1 MKRLI
6 ALATSAMIAMGLLVA
21 ADSARATV
29 PGPSPNGAILYGS
42 ALWPSEDTDTFT
54 INADGTGENE
64 VYSRPAGCTTWS
76 PDGTKVLLGCVF
88 RRNSLV
94 RPATIDPEGGH
105 FTLLN
110 NPDPT
115 LNLFC
120 WSWSPDGK
128 RLACEGGDDVHPKR
142 DALYTVRASDGGG
155 LQLLTKNPYGTFF
168 CCPVKNQD
176 GAPRYSPD
184 GTRIMF
190 TRFNDRG
197 QSAAFIVNVD
207 GTGTRQVTPWGIR
220 AFGGNWSPD
229 GHWIVFNMND
239 DSPLQGRLYLMHP
252 DGSDRHMIH
261 IDTGGAWY
269 YAKEPAWSPDGMRI
283 VFVMYAGSNG
293 GQVDLFTVAPD
304 GTHLKQVT
312 ASPEVE
318 YVPDWG
324 THPSGP

>member
-1 MKRLI
+1 VKRRM
-6 ALATSAMIAMGLLVA
+6 TSAAASMIIIVGLCITSS
-21 ADSARATV
+21 SAHATV
-29 PGPSPNGAILYGS
+29 PGPNGLIVYGS
-42 ALWPSEDTDTFT
+42 ALFPSDDTDTFT

-64 VYSRPAGCTTWS
+64 IYSRTAGCTTWS

-94 RPATIDPEGGH
+94 RPATIDPDGRH

-120 WSWSPDGK
+120 WSWSPDGN
-128 RLACEGGDDVHPKR
+128 RLACEGGDDVHPER
-142 DALYTVRASDGGG
+142 DALYTVRASDGGD
-155 LQLLTKNPYGTFF
+155 LQLLTKNPYGAFF

-207 GTGTRQVTPWGIR
+207 GTGTRQLTPWAIG

-229 GHWIVFNMND
+229 GEWIVFNMND
-239 DSPLQGRLYLMHP
+239 DSRFQGRLYLMHP
-252 DGSDRHMIH
+252 DGSDRHMID
-261 IDTGGAWY
+261 IDTGGTWY
-269 YAKEPAWSPDGMRI
+269 YAKEPAWSPDGTRI

-304 GTHLKQVT
+304 GTDLTEVT

-324 THPSGP
+324 THTSAP